1 MQCGR
6 PPHCAPALT
15 TARDSK
21 GHLEPSPGLEPLE
34 YPFLENRFSPCGL
47 GISPHQRRRLSLCSS
62 KPQAR
67 RIHPFPGFPCLT
79 PHTAKQDGG
88 VCECVCE
95 REQRGS
101 PPRPRVYECAS
112 IRVHVGGSTRG
123 TGTDSA
129 EPPRVSVCECAWGE
143 HARHRHRQRGAP
155 HRGRRRAGQVPGRP
169 PTMPPAGP
177 PPPLPTDLAPVLA
190 PAHVGHGRPVS
201 PPPCARAAWAHGRHS
216 SCPFLLSPP
225 APLLRVT
232 TRCTSSPFSSNIRL
246 PRFCAHLPP
255 RVDAVRLTQTS
266 PTPLSLH
273 PRYSSTSGLEERN
286 ARRKETRRLSTTKGR
301 DHCLGRPRASRPG
314 PGTHVRTLGT
324 RGQQTPSCQKKP
336 RVPA

>member
-225 APLLRVT
+225 RPPAACHHTLHIQSFLFKHLSPTFLRPSSSSSRRGTSDTDVPNSPL
-232 TRCTSSPFSSNIRL
+232 
-246 PRFCAHLPP
+246 
-255 RVDAVRLTQTS
+255 TS
-266 PTPLSLH
+266 PSLLVNL
-273 PRYSSTSGLEERN
+273 RFRGKKRE
-286 ARRKETRRLSTTKGR
+286 TKG
-301 DHCLGRPRASRPG
+301 D
-314 PGTHVRTLGT
+314 
-324 RGQQTPSCQKKP
+324 
-336 RVPA
+336 

>member
-216 SCPFLLSPP
+216 SASTNLKSNRRRAVQGAKRSQTGT
-225 APLLRVT
+225 AP
-232 TRCTSSPFSSNIRL
+232 
-246 PRFCAHLPP
+246 H
-255 RVDAVRLTQTS
+255 
-266 PTPLSLH
+266 
-273 PRYSSTSGLEERN
+273 
-286 ARRKETRRLSTTKGR
+286 
-301 DHCLGRPRASRPG
+301 RPRRGRAGRAPG
-314 PGTHVRTLGT
+314 STRTAARACSGYSL
-324 RGQQTPSCQKKP
+324 RA
-336 RVPA
+336 VV